1 MRKLFAISANCE
13 WEMRLTNGDSDW
25 FLHGYQSELRMKDIS
40 DFAIVYCRHA
50 TEQAAALERTLRKQ
64 ALRKE
69 RASTREPEITFRP
82 GSTLSNIS
90 KKHRKRKET
99 AALLETAIDLEPVL
113 VEAVN
118 ASAPTVSTQILP
130 ISSRRVSKTPRTK
143 SKPKKR
149 GNLRTTLVRDLKKEQ
164 RELKKRLKEVARDLK
179 SLHAR

>member
-1 MRKLFAISANCE
+1 
-13 WEMRLTNGDSDW
+13 
-25 FLHGYQSELRMKDIS
+25 MKDIS
-40 DFAIVYCRHA
+40 DFAIIYCRHA
-50 TEQAAALERTLRKQ
+50 TEEAAALERTLRKQ

-69 RASTREPEITFRP
+69 KRITREPEITFRP
-82 GSTLSNIS
+82 GSRLSNIS

-99 AALLETAIDLEPVL
+99 AALLATAVDLEPAL
-113 VEAVN
+113 VGGAI
-118 ASAPTVSTQILP
+118 ASVPTVSTQILP
-130 ISSRRVSKTPRTK
+130 ISSRIVSKTPRTK